1 MGDWLKCQIR
11 PLIDNSQK
19 QIHVTFSKV
28 IRSVL
33 CSVELFPTFYSNVSM
48 EFVMSIS
55 ESRIYSVSIN
65 YVVLNIEIPNTSCL
79 C

>member
-1 MGDWLKCQIR
+1 
-11 PLIDNSQK
+11 
-19 QIHVTFSKV
+19 
-28 IRSVL
+28 
-33 CSVELFPTFYSNVSM
+33 M